1 MMTELLW
8 ALGLVMVIE
17 GLAYVL
23 APNLIFRNAKSAV
36 AIFCRASTH
45 GWCDHCSD
53 WGTHP
58 LGNALSFAY
67 T

>member
-23 APNLIFRNAKSAV
+23 APNLIFEMLKV
-36 AIFCRASTH
+36 
-45 GWCDHCSD
+45 
-53 WGTHP
+53 
-58 LGNALSFAY
+58 LSQY
-67 T
+67 

>member
-23 APNLIFRNAKSAV
+23 VPNLIFEMLKVLSQYSIQNRRMV
-36 AIFCRASTH
+36 GAII
-45 GWCDHCSD
+45 
-53 WGTHP
+53 
-58 LGNALSFAY
+58 ALIGALILWAMR
-67 T
+67 

>member
-23 APNLIFRNAKSAV
+23 APNLIFEMLKVLSQYSIQDRRMV
-36 AIFCRASTH
+36 GAII
-45 GWCDHCSD
+45 
-53 WGTHP
+53 
-58 LGNALSFAY
+58 ALIGALILWAMR
-67 T
+67 

>member
-23 APNLIFRNAKSAV
+23 APNLIFKMLKVLSQYSIEHRRMV
-36 AIFCRASTH
+36 GAII
-45 GWCDHCSD
+45 
-53 WGTHP
+53 
-58 LGNALSFAY
+58 ALIGALILWAMR
-67 T
+67 

>member
-23 APNLIFRNAKSAV
+23 APNLILEMLKVLSKYSTEHRRMV
-36 AIFCRASTH
+36 GAII
-45 GWCDHCSD
+45 
-53 WGTHP
+53 
-58 LGNALSFAY
+58 ALIGALILWAMR
-67 T
+67 

>member
-23 APNLIFRNAKSAV
+23 APKLILEMLKVLSQYSAEHRRMV
-36 AIFCRASTH
+36 GAII
-45 GWCDHCSD
+45 
-53 WGTHP
+53 
-58 LGNALSFAY
+58 ALMGALILWAMR
-67 T
+67 

>member
-23 APNLIFRNAKSAV
+23 APNLILEMLKTLSQYSTEHRRMV
-36 AIFCRASTH
+36 GAII
-45 GWCDHCSD
+45 
-53 WGTHP
+53 
-58 LGNALSFAY
+58 ALIGALILWVIR
-67 T
+67 

>member
-23 APNLIFRNAKSAV
+23 APNLILK
-36 AIFCRASTH
+36 C
-45 GWCDHCSD
+45 
-53 WGTHP
+53 
-58 LGNALSFAY
+58 
-67 T
+67 

>member
-23 APNLIFRNAKSAV
+23 APNLIFEMLKVLSQYSIQNRRMV
-36 AIFCRASTH
+36 GAII
-45 GWCDHCSD
+45 
-53 WGTHP
+53 
-58 LGNALSFAY
+58 ALIGALILWAMR
-67 T
+67 

>member
-23 APNLIFRNAKSAV
+23 APNLILEMLKTLSQYSPEHRRMV
-36 AIFCRASTH
+36 GAII
-45 GWCDHCSD
+45 
-53 WGTHP
+53 
-58 LGNALSFAY
+58 ALIGALILWVIR
-67 T
+67 

>member
-23 APNLIFRNAKSAV
+23 AHNLIFEMLKVLSQYSTERRRMV
-36 AIFCRASTH
+36 GAIISLI
-45 GWCDHCSD
+45 G
-53 WGTHP
+53 
-58 LGNALSFAY
+58 ALILWAMR
-67 T
+67 

>member
-23 APNLIFRNAKSAV
+23 APNLILEMLKVLSQYSAEHRRMLG
-36 AIFCRASTH
+36 AII
-45 GWCDHCSD
+45 
-53 WGTHP
+53 
-58 LGNALSFAY
+58 ALIGALILWAMR
-67 T
+67 

>member
-23 APNLIFRNAKSAV
+23 APNIILEMLKVLSQYSAEHRRMVGAIIALI
-36 AIFCRASTH
+36 
-45 GWCDHCSD
+45 G
-53 WGTHP
+53 
-58 LGNALSFAY
+58 ALILWMMR
-67 T
+67 

>member
-23 APNLIFRNAKSAV
+23 VPNLIFEMLKVLSQYSIQHRLMV
-36 AIFCRASTH
+36 GAIF
-45 GWCDHCSD
+45 
-53 WGTHP
+53 
-58 LGNALSFAY
+58 ALIGALILWAMR
-67 T
+67 